1 MNRITRIRG
10 GRIVIAAT
18 AVATTAIA
26 AFAPTFAGG
35 EPPPPGATVA
45 DVTIKLKPNHLP
57 KFVGPATVPNGA
69 YLQVTNQTN
78 GAQVGPHTF
87 SLVTQG
93 VIPKTKPARQK
104 CFTPGHICLEIAQ
117 WHEATRGPVGQNPAL
132 AGAAGWDTS
141 GNLNKKGDSWFT
153 GGKVGNSFAQQVT
166 APPGTTLHYLCAVH
180 AFMKGS
186 IEVTAPTP

>member
-10 GRIVIAAT
+10 GRIAIAAV
-18 AVATTAIA
+18 AAATTATA
-26 AFAPTFAGG
+26 AFSTTLASG

-45 DVTIKLKPNHLP
+45 DVFIKPKPNGLP

-78 GAQVGPHTF
+78 GAVVGPHTF

-93 VIPKTKPARQK
+93 VIPKTKPARK
-104 CFTPGHICLEIAQ
+104 NCFVPGHICFRIAA
-117 WHEATRGPVGQNPAL
+117 WHQALSGPVGLNPVEV
-132 AGAAGWDTS
+132 GAPGWDTA

-153 GGKVGNSFAQQVT
+153 GGKIGNSFAQQVS
-166 APPGTTLHYLCAVH
+166 APAGTTLNYFCAVH
-180 AFMKGS
+180 PFMKGS
-186 IEVTAPTP
+186 VQVTAP